1 MCLIYGDFL
10 FRANRNKLIKM
21 KNKRSPAQEE
31 TEKVPSV
38 SSAGEDEK
46 DATAPGPAS
55 WAVTY
60 LFKSTQ
66 ATINDDPCILRTS
79 LGKSSMTLA
88 QPARTMYL
96 LVILRPLE

>member
-55 WAVTY
+55 
-60 LFKSTQ
+60 
-66 ATINDDPCILRTS
+66 
-79 LGKSSMTLA
+79 
-88 QPARTMYL
+88 
-96 LVILRPLE
+96 